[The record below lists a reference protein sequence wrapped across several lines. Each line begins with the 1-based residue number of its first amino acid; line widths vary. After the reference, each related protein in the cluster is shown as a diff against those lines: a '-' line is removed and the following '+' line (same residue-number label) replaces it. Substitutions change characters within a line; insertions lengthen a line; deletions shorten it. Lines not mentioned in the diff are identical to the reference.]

1 HGPAK
6 SWAGFVRPLATPQSW
21 ALGLYYFLT
30 FGGFV
35 AMGLSLPVL
44 LTERYQL
51 DRVDAGF
58 RTAGFIVLATVCR
71 PLGGILA
78 DKLGGSRIL
87 AFVFPLTAGCALLMA
102 LPGMV
107 PFTIGALGMAS
118 MIGLG
123 NGAVFKIVPEKFP
136 RAVGSVTGLVGAAGG
151 LGGFFPPLVLGALKS
166 RTGSFAPGFICL
178 ALFALL
184 CLLVL
189 LLMRSTPPRPASVS
203 S

>member
-6 SWAGFVRPLATPQSW
+6 SWADFVRPLANPQSW

-35 AMGLSLPVL
+35 AMGLSLPIL

-87 AFVFPLTAGCALLMA
+87 AVVFPLTACCALLLA
-102 LPGMV
+102 LPGMI
-107 PFTIGALGMAS
+107 PSTMGAWGMAPL
-118 MIGLG
+118 IGVG
-123 NGAVFKIVPEKFP
+123 RGGVFKVVPEKSP
-136 RAVGSVTGLVGAAGG
+136 PAVGGVPGLGGAAGG
-151 LGGFFPPLVLGALKS
+151 RGGFFPPLVLGALKS
-166 RTGSFAPGFICL
+166 QTGSYAPGFVCL
-178 ALFALL
+178 AVFALI
-184 CLLVL
+184 
-189 LLMRSTPPRPASVS
+189 
-203 S
+203 